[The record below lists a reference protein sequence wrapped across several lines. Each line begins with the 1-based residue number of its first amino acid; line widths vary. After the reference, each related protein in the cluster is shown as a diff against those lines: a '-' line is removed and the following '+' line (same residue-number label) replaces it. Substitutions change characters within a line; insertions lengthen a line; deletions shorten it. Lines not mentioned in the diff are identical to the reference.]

1 VTITLRRE
9 LRRIYDAAIAAAAPG
24 PLIGR
29 AFEGLTPGSE
39 IVGDLFEQARRIL
52 IVAAGKASIPMTRE
66 LVRRC
71 GAKLEAAMAA
81 APADPAAQGFD
92 VREEFAI
99 VRGGHPI
106 PDAGSIRAA
115 QAVLEIAKGAS
126 AGDLLIVA
134 LSGGASAIVA
144 LPSPGIGLEDKNAV
158 TSALMRTSAPIRELN
173 TVRKHL
179 SAIKGGRL
187 AATVNGARVLTLALS
202 DVIGNDL
209 ATIGSGPTVGDPTTF
224 AEAVAILK
232 RRKVWGRAPESVR
245 DLLERG
251 VAGEIEETIKPGDPR
266 LQGAATVII
275 GDNGTA
281 VDGAEREAVALGYR
295 VRRRSSLSGEAEDAG
310 RAAAAELAGIDSPRS
325 CIIAG
330 GEPVVTIHG
339 TGRGGRAQ
347 HCALAGAIE
356 MARRGGRIPTDAAL
370 LVAGTDGIDGPT
382 DAAGA
387 FADPETIARA
397 RAAGLDPQL
406 MLAHNDSYTLFHA
419 LDDLF
424 ITGPTGTNV
433 GDLLIGI
440 VSG

>member
-1 VTITLRRE
+1 MTLTLRRE

-24 PLIGR
+24 PLVAR
-29 AFEGLTPGSE
+29 AFDGLTPGGE
-39 IVGDLFEQARRIL
+39 AVADLCKQARRIFV
-52 IVAAGKASIPMTRE
+52 VAAGKASIPMTRE

-71 GAKLEAAMAA
+71 GPKLVRALAA

-92 VREEFAI
+92 DRGDFAI

-115 QAVLEIAKGAS
+115 QYALEIAAVPG

-134 LSGGASAIVA
+134 LSGGASALLA
-144 LPSPGIGLEDKNAV
+144 SPSRGIGLEDKIAV
-158 TSALMRTSAPIRELN
+158 TSALMRAGTPIRELN
-173 TVRKHL
+173 MVRKHL

-187 AATVNGARVLTLALS
+187 VAAVHGARVLTLVLS

-209 ATIGSGPTVGDPTTF
+209 ATIGSGPTVADPTTF

-232 RRKVWGRAPESVR
+232 RRKVWGRAPETVR

-251 VAGEIEETIKPGDPR
+251 VAGEIEETIKPGDLR
-266 LQGAATVII
+266 LSGTVTMII

-295 VRRRSSLSGEAEDAG
+295 VHRWNGFSGEAEAAG
-310 RAAAAELAGIDSPRS
+310 RAAAAALANLDSPRS

-330 GEPVVTIHG
+330 GEPVVTLHR

-347 HCALAGAIE
+347 HCALASAIE
-356 MARRGGRIPTDAAL
+356 MARQGGRMRPDTAL
-370 LVAGTDGIDGPT
+370 LVAGSDGIDGPT
-382 DAAGA
+382 VAAGA

-397 RAAGLDPQL
+397 RAAGLDPQR
-406 MLAHNDSYTLFHA
+406 MLAQNDSYTFFSA
-419 LDDLF
+419 LDALL

-433 GDLLIGI
+433 ADLLIG
-440 VSG
+440 VVGG

>member
-1 VTITLRRE
+1 MTPTLRDD

-29 AFEGLTPGSE
+29 AFEGFAPGSE
-39 IVGDLFEQARRIL
+39 IVGDLFEAARRI
-52 IVAAGKASIPMTRE
+52 VVFAAGKAAIPMTRE

-71 GAKLEAAMAA
+71 RPKLETAIAA
-81 APADPAAQGFD
+81 APADPAALGPDGHEDFT
-92 VREEFAI
+92 I
-99 VRGGHPI
+99 VRGGHPT

-115 QAVLEIAKGAS
+115 QAALELAQTAS
-126 AGDLLIVA
+126 VGDLLIVA
-134 LSGGASAIVA
+134 LSGGASALVSLPAPAIA
-144 LPSPGIGLEDKNAV
+144 LVDKIAV
-158 TSALMRTSAPIRELN
+158 TDALMRAGAPIRELN

-179 SAIKGGRL
+179 STIKGGRL
-187 AATVNGARVLTLALS
+187 LAAVKGARILTLVLS

-209 ATIGSGPTVGDPTTF
+209 ATIGSGPTVADPTTF

-232 RRKVWGRAPESVR
+232 RRRVWGRAPESVR

-251 VAGEIEETIKPGDPR
+251 AAGEIEETLKAGDPR
-266 LQGAATVII
+266 LQATSTVII
-275 GDNGTA
+275 GDNCTA
-281 VDGAEREAVALGYR
+281 VDGAEREALALGYR
-295 VRRRSSLSGEAEDAG
+295 VRRWDGFSGEAEKAG
-310 RAAAAELAGIDSPRS
+310 RAAALEIAGAAGPRS

-330 GEPVVTIHG
+330 GEPVVTLRG

-356 MARRGGRIPTDAAL
+356 MAREGLMRPDTAL

-387 FADPETIARA
+387 FADPRTVERA
-397 RAAGLDPQL
+397 RAAGLDPQRA
-406 MLAHNDSYTLFHA
+406 LAQNDSYTLFRA
-419 LDDLF
+419 LDDLL

-433 GDLLIGI
+433 ADLLIGI
-440 VSG
+440 VGA

>member
-1 VTITLRRE
+1 MTLTTRRE
-9 LRRIYDAAIAAAAPG
+9 LRRIYDAAISAAAPD
-24 PLIGR
+24 LMTAR
-29 AFEGLTPGSE
+29 AFEGRTPGSE
-39 IVGDLFEQARRIL
+39 VIADWCEQARRIF
-52 IVAAGKASIPMTRE
+52 IVSAGKASIPMTRE

-71 GAKLEAAMAA
+71 GAKLARTVAATS
-81 APADPAAQGFD
+81 ADPAAEGVHDHEDFT
-92 VREEFAI
+92 I

-106 PDAGSIRAA
+106 PDADSIRAA
-115 QAVLEIAKGAS
+115 QHALEIAAAAA

-134 LSGGASAIVA
+134 LSGGASAIAA
-144 LPSPGIGLEDKNAV
+144 LPSTGIGLADKIAV
-158 TSALMRTSAPIRELN
+158 TSALMRAGAPIRELN

-187 AATVNGARVLTLALS
+187 AAAVHGARVLTLVLS

-209 ATIGSGPTVGDPTTF
+209 ATIGSGPTVADPTTF

-232 RRKVWGRAPESVR
+232 RRKVWGRAPEPVR

-266 LQGAATVII
+266 LENAATVII

-295 VRRRSSLSGEAEDAG
+295 VHHWNGFSGEAEAAG
-310 RAAAAELAGIDSPRS
+310 RAAAAALTKFDSRS

-330 GEPVVTIHG
+330 GEPVVTLHG

-356 MARRGGRIPTDAAL
+356 MAQQGRRLPPDTVL

-387 FADPETIARA
+387 FADSETVARA
-397 RAAGLDPQL
+397 RAAGLDPQRA
-406 MLAHNDSYTLFHA
+406 LAQNDSHTFFRA
-419 LDDLF
+419 LDDLL

-433 GDLLIGI
+433 ADLLIGI
-440 VSG
+440 VDG